1 MKFLGEI
8 MSNHQ
13 PPIRT
18 GLLDFIQKS
27 SGSQFV
33 IPVYQRNYTWSA
45 NKEVK
50 QYLDDLKSVLNGDYK
65 NHFLGII
72 IYIDTPIDFSTKEFS
87 VIDGQQ
93 RLTTTFLI
101 LYAIRYIMKENTM
114 DDAILALDGQFL
126 TNPFASERIKYK
138 LKPLVADDDV
148 YQQII
153 NEKLDEVTRKDS
165 TIYKNFVYIFE
176 DIKKLNEKFDL
187 NQILTALNQLY
198 VVCIPL
204 SEDDNAQKIFESINA
219 TGVKLTASDLIRNF
233 LLMDMDSELQERY
246 YKEYWMEIERF
257 LGNDAKKLESFFR
270 LFLAFINKS
279 LPSKNNV
286 YSEFVKWYKKQSENL
301 DKEGI
306 FKEII
311 KCARFYNEI
320 YYKDVSSMA
329 KDLRGP
335 IKEYRKSLSEMPS
348 PLMMYLY
355 DLYEYN
361 LINISQLSE
370 CITVINNYLIRRSL
384 ADLESNVIS
393 RLFPTLV
400 KDIERECDGN
410 FSNILAILKKNL
422 VYKNINNSMYVPDNK
437 QIYDLIINANMYK
450 NKTALRIFLDKLE
463 HDNNPAPVDLAS
475 LSIEHLMPQ
484 TPSQQWITAL
494 NTTEDEYQRNLNRLG
509 NLTLAAKSDNSKM
522 RNNPWEYK
530 NEILKS
536 TSHLTVNQEI
546 LKKERWT
553 IEEIDARTKAL
564 INEINRLFPYPETNE
579 KFIKKEEIFMK
590 NANISAAAYLYLDTG
605 DVEILEGSQL
615 YRFDNPDKYPDVEEE
630 REQLLE
636 DGIIYDDGDKIIFTE
651 NYLVSAKSSNG
662 TALSRSANLI
672 LHGNKNGWN
681 HWRDIEGECL
691 KYNKDLMDEL
701 L

>member
-1 MKFLGEI
+1 

-33 IPVYQRNYTWSA
+33 IPVYQRNYTWTA

-50 QYLDDLKSVLNGDYK
+50 QYLDDLKSVLNGEYK

-72 IYIDTPIDFSTKEFS
+72 IYIDTAIDFSTKEFS

-101 LYAIRYIMKENTM
+101 LYAIRYIMKENKM
-114 DDAILALDGQFL
+114 DEAILALDGQFL

-148 YQQII
+148 YQLII
-153 NEKLDEVTRKDS
+153 NEKLENITNKNS
-165 TIYKNFVYIFE
+165 TVYKNFVYIYKE
-176 DIKKLNEKFDL
+176 IKKLNKEYDL

-219 TGVKLTASDLIRNF
+219 TGVKLTASDLIRNY
-233 LLMDMDSELQERY
+233 LLMDMDSELQEKF
-246 YKEYWMEIERF
+246 YKEYWMEIERL

-270 LFLAFINKS
+270 LFLASKNYN

-286 YSEFVKWYKKQSENL
+286 YNEFVKWYKKESQTFN
-301 DKEGI
+301 KEII

-311 KCARFYNEI
+311 RYASFYNEV
-320 YYKDVSSMA
+320 YYKDISSIA
-329 KDLRGP
+329 TDLRKS
-335 IKEYRKSLSEMPS
+335 IEEYRKTLSEMPA
-348 PLMMYLY
+348 PLIM
-355 DLYEYN
+355 DLYNKYDQK
-361 LINISQLSE
+361 LISIKQLSE
-370 CITVINNYLIRRSL
+370 CIYVINNYLIRRAL

-393 RLFPTLV
+393 RIFPTLI
-400 KDIERECDGN
+400 KDVERECDG
-410 FSNILAILKKNL
+410 SYTNITSILKKNL

-437 QIYDLIINANMYK
+437 QIYDLVMNANMYK
-450 NKTALRIFLDKLE
+450 NKSALRIFLDKLE
-463 HDNNPAPVDLAS
+463 HDNNPAPVNLSS
-475 LSIEHLMPQ
+475 LSVEHLMPQ
-484 TPSQQWITAL
+484 TPTKQWIEEL
-494 NTTEDEYQRNLNRLG
+494 NITEDEYQRNLNKLG

-522 RNNPWEYK
+522 KNNPWEYK

-536 TSHLTVNQEI
+536 TSHLIINQEI
-546 LKKERWT
+546 LEKEQWN
-553 IEEIDARTKAL
+553 IEEINDRTEAL
-564 INEINRLFPYPETNE
+564 ISEINRLFPYPETSD
-579 KFIKKEEIFMK
+579 KFIKKEEIFIK
-590 NANISAAAYLYLDTG
+590 TTKVRADAYLYLDTG
-605 DVEILEGSQL
+605 DVEILQGSEL
-615 YRFDNPDKYPDVEEE
+615 YKFDNPEKYPDVEEE
-630 REQLLE
+630 RDQLLE
-636 DGIIYDDGDKIIFTE
+636 DSIIYDDGDKLIFLE
-651 NYLVSAKSSNG
+651 NYVVTSKSTYG
-662 TALSRSANLI
+662 TALTRSANLI
-672 LHGNKNGWN
+672 LHGFKNGWD
-681 HWRDIEGECL
+681 HWRDIDGNYLRENQEMIE
-691 KYNKDLMDEL
+691 KL

>member
-1 MKFLGEI
+1 

-101 LYAIRYIMKENTM
+101 LYAIRYIMKETKM

-153 NEKLDEVTRKDS
+153 NEKLDEITKKGS
-165 TIYKNFVYIFE
+165 TIYKNFVYIYDE
-176 DIKKLNEKFDL
+176 IKRLNKNYDL

-233 LLMDMDSELQERY
+233 LLMDMESEMQEKY
-246 YKEYWMEIERF
+246 YKEYWMEIEKY
-257 LGNDAKKLESFFR
+257 LGSDSKKLESFFR
-270 LFLAFINKS
+270 LFLATKNKN
-279 LPSKNNV
+279 LPSKNSIYN
-286 YSEFVKWYKKQSENL
+286 EFVKWYKIENVNL
-301 DKEGI
+301 NKEEI

-311 KCARFYNEI
+311 KYASFYNDI
-320 YYKDVSSMA
+320 YYKELKEIDA
-329 KDLRGP
+329 GLRES
-335 IKEYRKSLSEMPS
+335 IKEYRKTLLEMPA

-355 DLYEYN
+355 DKYDQN
-361 LINISQLSE
+361 LININQISQ
-370 CITVINNYLIRRSL
+370 CISVINNYLIRRSL

-393 RLFPTLV
+393 RLFPALI
-400 KDIERECDGN
+400 KDIESECNGEYT
-410 FSNILAILKKNL
+410 NITGILKKNL
-422 VYKNINNSMYVPDNK
+422 VYKNVNNSMYVPDDK
-437 QIYDLIINANMYK
+437 QIHDLVINANMYK

-463 HDNNPAPVDLAS
+463 HDNNPAPVNLAS

-484 TPSQQWITAL
+484 TPTKQWINELETS
-494 NTTEDEYQRNLNRLG
+494 EEEYQRNLNRLG

-536 TSHLTVNQEI
+536 TSHLIINQKI
-546 LKKERWT
+546 LEKEKWN
-553 IEEIDARTKAL
+553 IEEINKRTEGL
-564 INEINRLFPYPETNE
+564 ICEINRLFPYPETSD
-579 KFIKKEEIFMK
+579 KFIKKEEIFIQTTK
-590 NANISAAAYLYLDTG
+590 IRADAYLYLDTG
-605 DVEILEGSQL
+605 DVEIIEGSQL
-615 YRFDNPDKYPDVEEE
+615 HRFDHPEKYPDVEEE
-630 REQLLE
+630 RDQLIE
-636 DGIIYDDGDKIIFTE
+636 EGIIYDDGDKIVFKK
-651 NYLVSAKSSNG
+651 NHLVSPKTGNG
-662 TALSRSANLI
+662 TGLTRSANLI
-672 LHGNKNGWN
+672 LHGFKNGWE
-681 HWRDIEGECL
+681 HWRSSDGHFLSEDQELIE
-691 KYNKDLMDEL
+691 KL